1 MLTNNEKE
9 ILRTII
15 KDCKKANIP
24 RSTTF
29 EFLKWYCLSITLV
42 II

>member
-29 EFLKWYCLSITLV
+29 EF
-42 II
+42 

>member
-9 ILRTII
+9 ILRAII
-15 KDCKKANIP
+15 KDCKKANIS

-29 EFLKWYCLSITLV
+29 ELLK
-42 II
+42 

>member
-15 KDCKKANIP
+15 KDCKKANIS
-24 RSTTF
+24 RSDVF
-29 EFLKWYCLSITLV
+29 EFLK
-42 II
+42 

>member
-24 RSTTF
+24 RSTVF
-29 EFLKWYCLSITLV
+29 EFLK
-42 II
+42 